1 MCLGICHPPMEPPNA
16 HEQSRGYL
24 FDCISCT
31 LALTS
36 RPVQDKLHRNI
47 CALLYPVSGGRPRI
61 VLLPV
66 ISQVNDPSAPIWPED
81 LDLRQ
86 WFPFGSQRDRLSYF
100 PLHPHHRLQNHYS
113 IFTGTHPDRLAPN
126 DCLNNRWGLDVS
138 GNVVVVRHARADL
151 MRVTNVHAAEHQLL
165 NFIVTR

>member
-1 MCLGICHPPMEPPNA
+1 MESHDA
-16 HEQSRGYL
+16 HEQIRGSL
-24 FDCISCT
+24 FNCLLCNG
-31 LALTS
+31 ALTS
-36 RPVQDKLHRNI
+36 HILQDKLRRHVR
-47 CALLYPVSGGRPRI
+47 ALLYPVSGGRPRI

-66 ISQVNDPSAPIWPED
+66 VSQVDDPFAPVWPED

-126 DCLNNRWGLDVS
+126 DCLNGRWGLDIS
-138 GNVVVVRHARADL
+138 GNVVVVRHARTDL